1 MLKVGSSHRSFVN
14 LLVVG
19 TMIFSQGRVLGF
31 VEAATEDLLLNRPGG
46 GDAGRM
52 WPGFAAGEVAYDK
65 APSIPNPI
73 EMVPSSA
80 IPAITG
86 GDLSFS
92 SASIPSF
99 NPAGL
104 GMGGLGALAGNSMM
118 QGLTGMGSIP
128 GLGGMTGSNLSSLLG
143 LVGATSLLKMLP
155 NIQQSLSS
163 QQILDNLEDI
173 AALSTLLTDYP
184 EYLNQGLNDL
194 FPGLVG
200 LGTDVVQSSAQ
211 SNQPNQATLPSSPIS
226 GAQGGVA
233 GNTPYKPQQPGGPP
247 GPSNNN
253 RVGEFD
259 TAKAWNTVHND
270 NAGTYECGKGVA
282 NILEEQGHTVT
293 RGHGHTWNESLE
305 ARGWQKVPIS
315 DPSQAPIGSVLV
327 YEHSGI
333 NNGKGA
339 QYGHVEIASVSPS
352 GQRTYIS
359 GTSSS
364 RPGGSV
370 RQNWDGYA
378 WLPPGS

>member
-1 MLKVGSSHRSFVN
+1 MLKVGSAHCSFVN

-19 TMIFSQGRVLGF
+19 AMIFFQGRALG
-31 VEAATEDLLLNRPGG
+31 VTDAATEDLLLNRSGG

-52 WPGFAAGEVAYDK
+52 WPGFAAGEVDYDK

-73 EMVPSSA
+73 EMVPSTA
-80 IPAITG
+80 IPSITG
-86 GDLSFS
+86 GDLSFPS
-92 SASIPSF
+92 FSIPSVS
-99 NPAGL
+99 PIGL
-104 GMGGLGALAGNSMM
+104 GMGGLGALAANSMM
-118 QGLTGMGSIP
+118 QELTGMGSIP

-143 LVGATSLLKMLP
+143 LVGATSLLQMLP
-155 NIQQSLSS
+155 NIQQSLST
-163 QQILDNLEDI
+163 QQILDNLDDL

-200 LGTDVVQSSAQ
+200 RGTDVVQSSAQ
-211 SNQPNQATLPSSPIS
+211 SNQPPPASSTIS

-233 GNTPYKPQQPGGPP
+233 GSVPYNPQQPGPPP
-247 GPSNNN
+247 GPSNSN

-259 TAKAWNTVHND
+259 TSKAWNTMKND
-270 NAGTYECGKGVA
+270 NAGTYQCGKGVA

-293 RGHGHTWNESLE
+293 RGDGHTWNENLE
-305 ARGWQKVPIS
+305 ALGWQKVPIS

-327 YEHSGI
+327 YEHSGG

-339 QYGHVEIASVSPS
+339 QYGHVEIASLSPS

-359 GTSSS
+359 GGSNP

>member
-1 MLKVGSSHRSFVN
+1 MLKVGSPHRSFVN

-19 TMIFSQGRVLGF
+19 TMIFFQGRVLGF
-31 VEAATEDLLLNRPGG
+31 VEAATEDLLLNRAGG

-52 WPGFAAGEVAYDK
+52 WPGFAAGEVDYDK
-65 APSIPNPI
+65 APSIPKPI
-73 EMVPSSA
+73 EMVPSSV

-92 SASIPSF
+92 SVSIPSVS
-99 NPAGL
+99 PAGL

-184 EYLNQGLNDL
+184 EYLNQGFSDL

-211 SNQPNQATLPSSPIS
+211 SNQPNQATLPISPIS

-233 GNTPYKPQQPGGPP
+233 GNVPYKPQQPGQPS

-259 TAKAWNTVHND
+259 TARAWDTMISD
-270 NAGTYECGKGVA
+270 DAGSNQCGRGVA
-282 NILEEQGHTVT
+282 NILEDQGHTVT
-293 RGHGHTWNESLE
+293 RGHGHTWNENLE
-305 ARGWQKVPIS
+305 ARGWEKVSIS
-315 DPSQAPIGSVLV
+315 DPSEAPIGSVLV

-333 NNGKGA
+333 NNGRGA
-339 QYGHVEIASVSPS
+339 QYGHVEIVSQNPAGGRS
-352 GQRTYIS
+352 YIS
-359 GTSSS
+359 GGSSP

-378 WLPPGS
+378 WLPPNN